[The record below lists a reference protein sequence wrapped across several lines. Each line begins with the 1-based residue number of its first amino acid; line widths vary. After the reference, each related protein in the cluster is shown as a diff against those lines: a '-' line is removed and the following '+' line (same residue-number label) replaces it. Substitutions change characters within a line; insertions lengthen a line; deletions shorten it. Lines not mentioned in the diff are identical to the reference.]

1 MLSSYVVILTPAPP
15 LEAAGFFLPFLFHA
29 RKRRA
34 HAMRSRPSICVT
46 VFLLSRILDFTYK
59 AFIPMPRAFCEILV
73 ETCNAR
79 KNLFDAIMGVVY
91 CRTGGKNMRTVLSV
105 SLPENMAAELETIA
119 KAMGRNKSDIVKESL
134 GLFLW
139 ETKFRNI
146 KKKLSGKA
154 KAAGVITE
162 EDIFKGVS

>member
-1 MLSSYVVILTPAPP
+1 
-15 LEAAGFFLPFLFHA
+15 
-29 RKRRA
+29 
-34 HAMRSRPSICVT
+34 
-46 VFLLSRILDFTYK
+46 
-59 AFIPMPRAFCEILV
+59 
-73 ETCNAR
+73 
-79 KNLFDAIMGVVY
+79 
-91 CRTGGKNMRTVLSV
+91 MRTVLSV

-162 EDIFKGVS
+162 EDIFKAVS